1 MTSTR
6 SAVRVFIAL
15 GSNVG
20 YRGRH
25 LQRGVESLAQASG
38 IRLVQVSTVYENE
51 AHTLEP
57 SQVHPPFLNAVIE
70 IETVRTPEEL
80 LSLLFE
86 IERDA
91 GRIQSKQWEPRPLDM
106 DLLIY
111 GDLVLSDNESMVIP
125 HPRMMERRFVL
136 QPLSELAPDLEIPGT
151 GKTVQEALTICR
163 DKNPLEATSIELWTT
178 QVVFP
183 ETLRYIAVEG
193 VIGAGKTTLARM
205 LARQMKA
212 RLVLEEFEENP
223 FLPDFYK
230 DADRW
235 AFHTQL
241 AFLASRFKQQKP
253 LLSRDLFHQRTIS
266 DYTFD
271 KDRIFAHITLTGDE
285 LVLYESLYTLMEPTT
300 ATPDLV
306 VYLRSSVDRLMKNI
320 TLRDRDYERNMQQEY
335 IADLTQAYDHY
346 FNNYTR
352 VPLLIVNSTE
362 LDFVNKRKD
371 FEHLLEQ
378 IARAV
383 G

>member
-1 MTSTR
+1 MTQSR
-6 SAVRVFIAL
+6 SAVRAFIAL

-25 LQRGVESLAQASG
+25 LQQGVESLAQASG
-38 IRLVQVSTVYENE
+38 VKVVQVSTVYENE
-51 AHTLEP
+51 AHTLDP
-57 SQVHPPFLNAVIE
+57 AQVHPPFLNAVIE

-91 GRIQSKQWEPRPLDM
+91 GRIQSKQWEPRPLDL
-106 DLLIY
+106 DLLLY
-111 GDLVLSDNESMVIP
+111 GDQVISGKESMIVP
-125 HPRMMERRFVL
+125 HPRMLERRFVL
-136 QPLSELAPDLEIPGT
+136 QPLSELAPDVVIPGT
-151 GKTVQEALTICR
+151 GKTVLEALKICP
-163 DKNPLEATSIELWTT
+163 DKNPLEATSEELLAT
-178 QVVFP
+178 QVMFP

-306 VYLRSSVDRLMKNI
+306 VYLRSSTDRLMQNI
-320 TLRDRDYERNMQQEY
+320 ASRDREYERNMQRDY
-335 IADLTQAYDHY
+335 IAELTGAYDHY
-346 FNNYTR
+346 FNNYSR
-352 VPLLIVNSTE
+352 GPLLIINSTE

-371 FEHLLEQ
+371 FEELMSM
-378 IARAV
+378 IAEAV
-383 G
+383 

>member
-1 MTSTR
+1 MATTHAST
-6 SAVRVFIAL
+6 
-15 GSNVG
+15 
-20 YRGRH
+20 
-25 LQRGVESLAQASG
+25 
-38 IRLVQVSTVYENE
+38 
-51 AHTLEP
+51 
-57 SQVHPPFLNAVIE
+57 
-70 IETVRTPEEL
+70 
-80 LSLLFE
+80 
-86 IERDA
+86 
-91 GRIQSKQWEPRPLDM
+91 
-106 DLLIY
+106 
-111 GDLVLSDNESMVIP
+111 
-125 HPRMMERRFVL
+125 
-136 QPLSELAPDLEIPGT
+136 
-151 GKTVQEALTICR
+151 
-163 DKNPLEATSIELWTT
+163 
-178 QVVFP
+178 

-193 VIGAGKTTLARM
+193 IIGAGKTTLARM

-320 TLRDRDYERNMQQEY
+320 TLRDRDYERNMQREY

-352 VPLLIVNSTE
+352 GPLLIVNSTE

-378 IARAV
+378 IAGAV
-383 G
+383 GS